1 MTTTRRWSYRHL
13 DDLRSGKRAA
23 VSLAILA
30 AAIVGAL
37 IGRFAS

>member
-1 MTTTRRWSYRHL
+1 MTNRRYNYGHSV
-13 DDLRSGKRAA
+13 DLRRGQRAA

-30 AAIVGAL
+30 AAIVGAV